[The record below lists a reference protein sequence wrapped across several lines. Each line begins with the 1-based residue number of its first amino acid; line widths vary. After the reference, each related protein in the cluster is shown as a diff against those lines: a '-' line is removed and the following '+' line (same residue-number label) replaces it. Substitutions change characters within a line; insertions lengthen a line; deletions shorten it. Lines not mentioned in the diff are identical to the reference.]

1 MGLWPLF
8 FTSFVVDDFLGDAE
22 FRGARQVVLSSASSK
37 TAIALAFLL
46 SRRPGIDVVGLTSA
60 SNAEFVAGLG
70 CYSSTVRYGDE
81 ATIATAPSVFVDFA
95 GNADVRNAVHEHL
108 GADLTYSMVVGG
120 THWDHT
126 AATNAAP
133 VGPRPEFFFAPT
145 QIAKRTKEWGQAGLD
160 DRMAVAWTD
169 FATWTNEWVHHVR
182 PRGAAEVQAAF
193 AALVRGV
200 IDPSATIVATMAS

>member
-1 MGLWPLF
+1 MQYHDAIRQLPHHVHLVLDQQDGVAPLGLEVAAQL
-8 FTSFVVDDFLGDAE
+8 VEIRLAAHFLE
-22 FRGARQVVLSSASSK
+22 
-37 TAIALAFLL
+37 
-46 SRRPGIDVVGLTSA
+46 
-60 SNAEFVAGLG
+60 
-70 CYSSTVRYGDE
+70 
-81 ATIATAPSVFVDFA
+81 
-95 GNADVRNAVHEHL
+95 HEHL